1 MERLKQLTEKLNR
14 QTLEGAPKEVLL
26 EIGFDVIRELMVSEK
41 PLQPEEQ
48 IHYKK
53 ADEHEMHAVT
63 VQSLNDRFNPSVPD
77 LSNRL
82 QQLRQDSLRSAMGIN
97 DRYIFLETLFKGDSH
112 SFDTMMGLLDHAPTF
127 KEAESIAGQYIRN
140 VQDNPEQAAI
150 VEKFYDLLRS
160 RFSSI

>member
-14 QTLEGAPKEVLL
+14 QTIEGASKEVLL
-26 EIGFDVIRELMVSEK
+26 EISFDVIRELME
-41 PLQPEEQ
+41 PETHFQPEMHVQEQ
-48 IHYKK
+48 ITI
-53 ADEHEMHAVT
+53 EPEIQIGRVE
-63 VQSLNDRFNPSVPD
+63 SLNDRFNSAVPD
-77 LSNRL
+77 LSDRL

-112 SFDTMMGLLDHAPTF
+112 SFDTMMGLLDHAKTF
-127 KEAESIAGQYIRN
+127 NEAESIAAQYIRS
-140 VQDNPEQAAI
+140 VQDNLEQVEV